1 MNVSIIRIPS
11 RLTLHPLVSLH
22 VGFPT
27 TLNDG
32 EYMSNPAERQLG
44 GNLCGS
50 PVVKDVADTVGL
62 MMCIYRSAKR
72 HFRRRRLNIAIL
84 APHINTN
91 DIARWEVILRWT
103 RTRHPPY
110 ILRKC
115 AVGVER
121 NDRSLRKCIWGG

>member
-1 MNVSIIRIPS
+1 
-11 RLTLHPLVSLH
+11 
-22 VGFPT
+22 
-27 TLNDG
+27 
-32 EYMSNPAERQLG
+32 MSNPAERQPG

-72 HFRRRRLNIAIL
+72 HFRRHRLNIAIL

-103 RTRHPPY
+103 RTRHPPH

-121 NDRSLRKCIWGG
+121 NDRSLRKCIGGG